1 MPIIGVGADL
11 ANRCPRM
18 MFFLDIPTANY
29 LSLVTDNHF
38 SKSKAKLEVTKGGVA
53 GRIKPNTPPSPFRT
67 FSPVAY
73 QTAS

>member
-1 MPIIGVGADL
+1 MRPDWCWCQFGESLPAHEFL
-11 ANRCPRM
+11 
-18 MFFLDIPTANY
+18 LDIPVANY
-29 LSLVTDNHF
+29 LRLVTDNHF
-38 SKSKAKLEVTKGGVA
+38 SKTKAKLEVTKGGVA